1 MRRKSSVKEG
11 PIYKDYRIHTSRLPS
26 EHWLSKIVKLGK
38 KKGMT
43 KDSLTAA
50 VTRISGEY
58 GSEAE
63 AIQAAKGYIDEEEAH
78 RQD

>member
-1 MRRKSSVKEG
+1 MRRRSSLKEG
-11 PIYKDYRIHTSRLPS
+11 PLYKGYRIHTARLLS

-38 KKGMT
+38 KKAMT
-43 KDSLTAA
+43 KDSLTAE
-50 VTRISGEY
+50 VTGIPGEY

-63 AIQAAKGYIDEEEAH
+63 AIQAAKGYIDEAEAH